1 MHPDVM
7 RIIDRWVGV
16 PLCFVLTVYDR
27 LVRIF
32 RKTPRPSGAIRRLLF
47 IELAEVGAFAVAY
60 PAVAYARR
68 LFPEADIYFL
78 TFSRGP
84 EIIRLM
90 GAVDQDKLIIIRP
103 DGLLTFLSDT
113 WRAVRRLR
121 REGFDATINLEVYAR
136 FSTILGYLSG
146 AGRRSGFY
154 RFHEEGAYLGDLVTH
169 KVIYNPHRH
178 AGYAYVTLVQALAEN
193 AEIQPRAKINLD
205 HVSLDLPKIKSTPE
219 ARQFIWQM
227 IRDSYPTMDG
237 QHRIVLLNPNASDM
251 VATRRWPEECF
262 LELARGLLQDSRNL
276 IVFTGARD
284 EKPRTEALTR
294 ALASE
299 RVINLAGRT
308 TLAQLIDLYNLSHLL
323 VTNDSG
329 PAHFASLTDLPV
341 LVLFGPETP
350 TIFGPLSKKAEPIY
364 LGLACSPCVS
374 PHNQKKSPC
383 QDNLCLKGIQPA
395 EVLAKAMAILNGERP
410 ATD

>member
-7 RIIDRWVGV
+7 RKIDRWVGV
-16 PLCFVLTVYDR
+16 PLCFVLTIYER
-27 LVRIF
+27 LVRLF
-32 RKTPRPSGAIRRLLF
+32 RKNSGADGPIKRLLF

-60 PAVAYARR
+60 PAVAHARR
-68 LFPEADIYFL
+68 LFPGADIFFL

-90 GAVDQDKLIIIRP
+90 GAVDPENLIIIRT
-103 DGLLTFLSDT
+103 DNWLTFVWDT
-113 WRAVRRLR
+113 WRTIRRLR
-121 REGFDATINLEVYAR
+121 REKFDVTINLEVYAR

-146 AGRRSGFY
+146 AGRRAGFY

-178 AGYAYVTLVQALAEN
+178 AAYAYVTLVQAITEN
-193 AEIQPRAKINLD
+193 PDHQPQAKINLD
-205 HVSLDLPKIKSTPE
+205 QVSLELPKLKSTPE
-219 ARQFIWQM
+219 ARQV
-227 IRDSYPTMDG
+227 IRKLIQEAYPALNDH
-237 QHRIVLLNPNASDM
+237 HRIVLLNPNASDM
-251 VATRRWPEECF
+251 VAARRWPEEYF
-262 LELARGLLQDSRNL
+262 LELGRGLLADSRTL
-276 IVFTGARD
+276 IVFTGAKD
-284 EKPRTEALTR
+284 ERTKTETLTR
-294 ALASE
+294 LLGSD

-308 TLAQLIDLYNLSHLL
+308 TLAQLIDLYNFSRLL

-350 TIFGPLSKKAEPIY
+350 IIFGPLSNKAEPLY

-374 PHNQKKSPC
+374 PYNQKKSPC
-383 QDNLCLKGIQPA
+383 RDNLCLKGIHPRV
-395 EVLAKAMAILNGERP
+395 VLAKARRILEM
-410 ATD
+410 DSKDES